1 MAIKLGDKEVDYSPD
16 FKLYL
21 TSKLNNP
28 HYTPEVSTKVT
39 IVNFAVKEQGLE
51 AQLLDV
57 VVRKER
63 PDLDEQ
69 KNDLV
74 KKVAAGK
81 RTIAELEDQ
90 LLDLLSNATG
100 SLLDNIEI
108 INTLNDSKITSDE
121 VTESLAVAEK
131 TGKKIESASALY
143 RPCSVR
149 AAILYFVLYDL
160 AAVDPM
166 YQFSLDAYV
175 DLFLLSIKN
184 APASTRLD
192 ERIKFLNEFHTYAT
206 YKYTS
211 RGLFKR
217 TTAVVAADVRPHLT
231 ERREDERSGVA
242 LLPQRRRGA
251 GPLGPAPTRRRT
263 GSASWR
269 GIT

>member
-1 MAIKLGDKEVDYSPD
+1 M
-16 FKLYL
+16 
-21 TSKLNNP
+21 
-28 HYTPEVSTKVT
+28 
-39 IVNFAVKEQGLE
+39 
-51 AQLLDV
+51 
-57 VVRKER
+57 
-63 PDLDEQ
+63 
-69 KNDLV
+69 
-74 KKVAAGK
+74 KKVAEGK

-100 SLLDNIEI
+100 SLLDNIEL

-121 VTESLAVAEK
+121 VTESLEDRRKDRKEIAE
-131 TGKKIESASALY
+131 ASALY

-192 ERIKFLNEFHTYAT
+192 ERIKFLNEFHTYAV

-211 RGLFKR
+211 RGLFEAHKLLLSLQMC
-217 TTAVVAADVRPHLT
+217 VRILQSDGKMNDL
-231 ERREDERSGVA
+231 EWRFFLRGGMVLDRSTS
-242 LLPQRRRGA
+242 P
-251 GPLGPAPTRRRT
+251 PTRRRT